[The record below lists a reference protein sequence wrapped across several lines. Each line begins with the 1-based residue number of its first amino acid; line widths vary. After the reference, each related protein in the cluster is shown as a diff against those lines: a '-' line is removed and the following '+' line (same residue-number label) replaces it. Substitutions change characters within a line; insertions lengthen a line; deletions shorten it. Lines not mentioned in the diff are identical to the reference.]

1 MRPYSFFRGA
11 AAALILS
18 ATLSA
23 APAVALASE
32 PTTGTAPSATQV
44 SVSASSSSE
53 TAAESASNASASEAK
68 ATVAD
73 TNDKATTSDNS
84 STSTADVAATESES
98 AGKSTSTDNSTTGS
112 TDASETSNTSSP
124 TASTGES
131 STGQSTISETTTPA
145 TPTTTTEAT
154 SSTSSSATST
164 SESTDAGKTSTEKDP
179 LAGNTFV
186 IQNDH
191 NGTRGV
197 VDVAGGSHANGANVQ
212 LYESNGTAAQQWKFV
227 LNSDGSYTI
236 KNVNSGKVL
245 DVYGAS
251 FKDGTNVWQYQS
263 NGSAAQRWTVE
274 WTDRAKGL
282 AHILLAAHP
291 ELALDAYGASTENGT
306 NLQIWHANGSAAQL
320 WYLRDLAQAAQA
332 AEELAKNLNVVDS
345 LDNTDYTI
353 ASNADGRN
361 LTVAN
366 GSKSNGAGLG
376 FESGSDAKNAFRITR
391 EGNYWRIQNM
401 QSGLSVAAN
410 ANDIVPGAGIRQR
423 ANSSDDSQLWVIY
436 RTSDGYGFINK
447 QTGLVF
453 SNVSGLFSGVA
464 YGAAGTN
471 NELFRLNAWTP
482 SVADGVYRIAS
493 GVGNSQSLDVSGA
506 STSNNANVQDYA
518 WNGTTAQKW
527 YVSRKSGGYA
537 ITNMG
542 SGLRL
547 ATNGINVVQAG
558 NSSLWLLKY
567 IMGSGFCLV
576 DAQTG
581 RVLDVAGANS
591 SSCANV
597 QTWTENDS
605 RAQIWSFIAVN
616 AVDDGWYT
624 IHSTL
629 NTQKVLDVSGGSYN
643 NGANIQLWRAN
654 NSDAQR
660 WYIFSLGN
668 GYYTIINGA
677 SNKVLTANGSTA
689 TPGTNVNQQTGVG
702 ASSQRWR
709 FTITDGQF
717 TFVNESGEVLDVAGA
732 SAADGAN
739 VQIWN
744 SNGTAA
750 QRWLLRNS
758 SASNTMSRLI
768 SFENHMLAI
777 ANDDSHGYDQIWRW
791 GERGDYD
798 CSSLV
803 ISCLRAA
810 GFSTGSASYTGD
822 LRANLQARG
831 WQWITGIN
839 ANEIQPGDIMLNEVH
854 HVAATISH
862 TQMVEA
868 RGNEYGEA
876 TGGRPGDQTGQEIC
890 VSPWRPQRGLH
901 TTQSW
906 DGILRFTGYC

>member
-23 APAVALASE
+23 APVVALASE
-32 PTTGTAPSATQV
+32 QTTGTAPTTTQETVAASSETKLDAYTNSDTAEVKATV
-44 SVSASSSSE
+44 SDANATTTTSDDVSGSTASSSASG
-53 TAAESASNASASEAK
+53 TAS
-68 ATVAD
+68 
-73 TNDKATTSDNS
+73 TSDS
-84 STSTADVAATESES
+84 S
-98 AGKSTSTDNSTTGS
+98 STDNSTNSS
-112 TDASETSNTSSP
+112 TNVSESANASSSTP
-124 TASTGES
+124 TASKSLTDES
-131 STGQSTISETTTPA
+131 TASATTASTTTA
-145 TPTTTTEAT
+145 ATTEAA
-154 SSTSSSATST
+154 SSVTSSATSAN
-164 SESTDAGKTSTEKDP
+164 EGTDTEKTSTDEDT

-186 IQNDH
+186 IQNDN

-197 VDVAGGSHANGANVQ
+197 VDVAGGSRADGANVQ

-251 FKDGTNVWQYQS
+251 FTDGTNVWQYQS
-263 NGSAAQRWTVE
+263 NGTSAQRWSVK
-274 WTDRAKGL
+274 WVDREKGL
-282 AHILLAAHP
+282 AYLLLAAHP
-291 ELALDAYGASTENGT
+291 ELALDAYGASTKNGT

-320 WYLRDLAQAAQA
+320 WYLRDLAQAAQT
-332 AEELAKNLNVVDS
+332 AEKLAKNLDVVDT
-345 LDNTDYTI
+345 LDNTDFTI

-366 GSKSNGAGLG
+366 GSKSSGAGLG
-376 FESGSDAKNAFRITR
+376 FETGSDAKNAFRITR

-410 ANDIVPGAGIRQR
+410 ANDIVPGAGIRQKT
-423 ANSSDDSQLWVIY
+423 NSSDDSQLWVIY
-436 RTSDGYGFINK
+436 RSGNGYGFINK

-464 YGAAGTN
+464 YSTAGTS
-471 NELFRLNAWTP
+471 NELFKLSAWTP

-493 GVGNSQSLDVSGA
+493 GVGNSQSLDVAGA
-506 STSNNANVQDYA
+506 SSSNNANVQDYA

-527 YVSRKSGGYA
+527 YVSKKSGGYA
-537 ITNMG
+537 ITNLG

-567 IMGSGFCLV
+567 IMGSGLCLI
-576 DAQTG
+576 DSQTG
-581 RVLDVAGANS
+581 RVLDVAGASS
-591 SSCANV
+591 SSCTNV
-597 QTWTENDS
+597 QTWAENDTP
-605 RAQIWSFIAVN
+605 AQIWSFIAVN
-616 AVDDGWYT
+616 AIDDGWYT
-624 IHSTL
+624 VHSTL

-643 NGANIQLWRAN
+643 NGANIQLWSSN
-654 NSDAQR
+654 DSDAQR

-668 GYYTIINGA
+668 GYYTFINGA
-677 SNKVLTANGSTA
+677 SNKVLTANGNTA
-689 TPGTNVNQQTGVG
+689 TAGTNVNQQTGVG

-709 FTITDGQF
+709 LAITDGQF

-732 SAADGAN
+732 STANGAN

-750 QRWLLRNS
+750 QRWLLRSS
-758 SASNTMSRLI
+758 SASNTMRRLI
-768 SFENHMLAI
+768 SFENHMLAM
-777 ANDDSHGYDQIWRW
+777 ASDDSHGYDQAYRW

-803 ISCLRAA
+803 ITCLRAA
-810 GFSTGSASYTGD
+810 GFRTGSASYTGD

-839 ANEIQPGDIMLNEVH
+839 ANEIQPGDIMLSEVH

-890 VSPWRPQRGLH
+890 VSPWRAQRGLH
-901 TTQSW
+901 TSQSW